1 MPWERLDEPVK
12 VRADFQ
18 GGSITPVLFRRGDA
32 RLAVRTVNS
41 RWQEARSTDGGNRA
55 RLCYFSVTAD
65 SGDVYQ
71 LCFDSGD
78 LTWRLEFVMFDADS
92 GA

>member
-1 MPWERLDEPVK
+1 MRWESIDEAVK

-18 GGSITPVLFRRGDA
+18 GGLITPLAFRRGVEVRKIRDVNTRWQDA
-32 RLAVRTVNS
+32 RGRH
-41 RWQEARSTDGGNRA
+41 

-71 LCFDSGD
+71 LCFDTGD
-78 LTWRLEFVMFDADS
+78 LTWRLEYVMFE
-92 GA
+92 G

>member
-1 MPWERLDEPVK
+1 MENREMRAEPLDEPVK

-18 GGSITPVLFRRGDA
+18 GGTITPVLVRRGET
-32 RLAVRTVNS
+32 RLAIRAVNTRWHDVRG
-41 RWQEARSTDGGNRA
+41 RS

-71 LCFDSGD
+71 LRFDPGD
-78 LTWRLEFVMFDADS
+78 LTWRLEFVMVE
-92 GA
+92 G

>member
-1 MPWERLDEPVK
+1 VQWERLDEPVK

-18 GGSITPVLFRRGDA
+18 GGVVTPVLFRRGEA
-32 RLAVRTVNS
+32 RLSVRAVNT
-41 RWQEARSTDGGNRA
+41 RWQEARGQR

-71 LCFDSGD
+71 LCFDPAT
-78 LTWRLEFVMFDADS
+78 LAWRVESVLLDGES
-92 GA
+92 